1 MRVMRLRLEFIVG
14 TKRVILIDFFW
25 RELYY
30 NKIFLVSD
38 QSKKSEFTVK
48 ISIWICK

>member
-1 MRVMRLRLEFIVG
+1 MRLRLEFIVG
-14 TKRVILIDFFW
+14 IKRVILINIFW

-38 QSKKSEFTVK
+38 QSKKV
-48 ISIWICK
+48 